1 MVSWISEA
9 IATKRIEDIEVG
21 ESGGVEKQGGKS
33 MNQIC

>member
-9 IATKRIEDIEVG
+9 IATKHIEDIEVG
-21 ESGGVEKQGGKS
+21 ESGGVEKQCGKS